1 MATKLQQR
9 LFKQQVTTDTV
20 NETMESPSD
29 SNVDN
34 DGNDEA
40 SLPKNMTLSEEFQAF
55 QKEPGLKIEKV
66 QRVGAQNINEERQLF
81 EATKKRPEN
90 LESLYRSFLTI
101 RPTSV
106 EAERAFSAMGLFATK
121 IGNRLNNDTLNAI
134 IVLRQFYKK

>member
-20 NETMESPSD
+20 NETMESSSD

-55 QKEPGLKIEKV
+55 RKEPGLKIEKV

-90 LESLYRSFLTI
+90 LENLYRSFLTI